1 MANKK
6 EESIAKEIVNEK
18 IDVELLKKELTDYVD
33 EKIRNELVE
42 NIEKA
47 NKKVIR
53 EKNYKI
59 LWRDF
64 LVLLLL
70 GICGFLVYTLYNINY
85 FELTLNKN
93 SNTQN
98 TNVIEENK
106 ENVEVVVEPTL
117 DELKSKY
124 SYLIDKVIISDESIY
139 IEDFYNGNM
148 TKELKNYLTLNLVD
162 FDTLTV
168 QDDYNIINEFNFT
181 EKFKELFSSEYENS
195 NFNYNGNS
203 VRYIGLIN
211 SYLTNTLLVK
221 TTTNIQREITNIV
234 VNNNEVKITTIEGI
248 VKDNKLFNPITKEEV
263 EGYNN
268 DNLSNYENSLV
279 KITYVFDGEKLNS
292 INK

>member
-6 EESIAKEIVNEK
+6 NEEENIKEEK
-18 IDVELLKKELTDYVD
+18 INLDGIKKELTEYVD
-33 EKIRNELVE
+33 EKIRLELVD
-42 NIEKA
+42 NIENA
-47 NKKVIR
+47 HKKVIR